1 MNLRGI
7 PLFDAEGRGTRFLES
22 QWFKQGGEQAFL
34 FSAPLVDAKGRP
46 TAYLLKLWPVAFPTK
61 PALPPIVGVGGFGSD
76 GFWDVFD

>member
-22 QWFKQGGEQAFL
+22 QWFKRDAEQPFMFA
-34 FSAPLVDAKGRP
+34 APLVDKTGRP

-61 PALPPIVGVGGFGSD
+61 SPLPPIVGVNGYGSD